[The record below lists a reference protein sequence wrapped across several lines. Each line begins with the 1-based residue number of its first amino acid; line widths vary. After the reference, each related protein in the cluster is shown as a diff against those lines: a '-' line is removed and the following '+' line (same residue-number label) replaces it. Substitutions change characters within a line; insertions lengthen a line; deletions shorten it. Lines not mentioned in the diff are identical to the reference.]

1 MSANTIDAQM
11 LARMF
16 LSGARN
22 LENQRAECF
31 PRTGW

>member
-22 LENQRAECF
+22 LELKKE
-31 PRTGW
+31 WIDE